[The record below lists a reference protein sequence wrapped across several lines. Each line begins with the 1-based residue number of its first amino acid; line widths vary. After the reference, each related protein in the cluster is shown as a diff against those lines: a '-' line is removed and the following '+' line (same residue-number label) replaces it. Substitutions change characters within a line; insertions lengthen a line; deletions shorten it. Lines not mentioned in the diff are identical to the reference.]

1 MGRSGVYVK
10 QTTGYRAFIPTP
22 LPPRPAVKIEGELQ
36 NLLSRA
42 DMALAWLDGV
52 AQMLPN
58 VDLFIAMYVRKE
70 ALLSS
75 QIEGTQA
82 SLGDLFAY
90 ESGDKLENLN
100 DVTEVV
106 NYVKAMNYG
115 LDRLQTLPMS
125 LRLIKEIHTILLEG
139 VRGSERLPGE
149 FKRSQNWIGPP
160 GCTLNEASYIPP
172 SPHEALEAMGALE
185 RYVHAKVQ
193 LPILVDCALIHYQ
206 FETIHPFL
214 DGNGRMG
221 RLLITFYLCW
231 KGVLHKPLL
240 YLSYYFKKNRQEYY
254 DHLNMVRESGHYE
267 QWVEYFLKGVEDI
280 AGAAM
285 DTARRILELQTS
297 HRRLLWEKKIS
308 SPIAVGILEQLFY
321 TPAISIIQIAEHFAV
336 SYQAASTLVSQLEK
350 IHILR
355 ENTGRKRDKRYVYDD
370 YLNILAEGTKI

>member
-1 MGRSGVYVK
+1 MQRSGVYVK
-10 QTTGYRAFIPTP
+10 QTAGYRAFIPNA
-22 LPPRPAVKIEGELQ
+22 LPPKPAVKITGELQ

-42 DMALAWLDGV
+42 DMALARLDGV

-58 VDLFIAMYVRKE
+58 VDLFIAMYVKKE

-82 SLGDLFAY
+82 SLDDLFAY
-90 ESGDKLENLN
+90 ENGDKLKNLN

-115 LDRLQTLPMS
+115 LDRLQSLPMS
-125 LRLIKEIHTILLEG
+125 LRLIKEIHAILLEG
-139 VRGSERLPGE
+139 VRGSERHPGE
-149 FKRSQNWIGPP
+149 FKGSQNWIGPP
-160 GCTLNEASYIPP
+160 GCSLNEASYVPP
-172 SPHEALEAMGALE
+172 PPHEALEAMGALE
-185 RYVHAKVQ
+185 HYFHDKER

-254 DHLNMVRESGHYE
+254 DRLNTVRESGNYE
-267 QWVEYFLKGVEDI
+267 QWLDYFLKGVEEI

-285 DTARRILELQTS
+285 DTARQILELQTN

-321 TPAISIIQIAEHFAV
+321 TPTISIAQIAKKFDV
-336 SYQAASTLVSQLEK
+336 SYPAASTLVSQLEK
-350 IHILR
+350 VQILR
-355 ENTGRKRDKRYVYDD
+355 EITGRKRDKRYVYSD

>member
-1 MGRSGVYVK
+1 MQRSGVYVK

-22 LPPRPAVKIEGELQ
+22 LPPKPAVKIEKELQ

-42 DMALAWLDGV
+42 DMALARLDGV

-58 VDLFIAMYVRKE
+58 VDLFIAMYVKKE

-82 SLGDLFAY
+82 SLDDLFAY
-90 ESGDKLENLN
+90 ECGDKLENLN
-100 DVTEVV
+100 DVTEVI

-115 LDRLQTLPMS
+115 LDRLQSLPMS
-125 LRLIKEIHTILLEG
+125 LRLIKEIHAILLEG
-139 VRGSERLPGE
+139 ARGSERLPDE

-160 GCTLNEASYIPP
+160 GCSLNEASYVPP
-172 SPHEALEAMGALE
+172 PPHEALEAMGTLE
-185 RYVHAKVQ
+185 HYFHDKER

-254 DHLNMVRESGHYE
+254 DRLNMVRETGNYE
-267 QWVEYFLKGVEDI
+267 QWVDYFLKGVENI
-280 AGAAM
+280 SGAAM
-285 DTARRILELQTS
+285 DMARQILELQTN

-321 TPAISIIQIAEHFAV
+321 TPTVSIPQVAERFNV
-336 SYQAASTLVSQLEK
+336 SYQAASTIVAQLK
-350 IHILR
+350 KVQILR
-355 ENTGRKRDKRYVYDD
+355 ETTGRKRDKRYVYSD
-370 YLNILAEGTKI
+370 YLDILAEGTKI